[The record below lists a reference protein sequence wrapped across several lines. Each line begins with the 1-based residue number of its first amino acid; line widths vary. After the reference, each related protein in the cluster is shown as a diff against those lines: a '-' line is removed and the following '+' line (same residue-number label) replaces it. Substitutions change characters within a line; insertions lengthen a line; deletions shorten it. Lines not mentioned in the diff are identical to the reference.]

1 MTTTGDAVEVDS
13 LVVRYGDTTAVNGI
27 SFRARHGEVTALL
40 GRNGAGKTSTIECC
54 EGLRRPT
61 SGSIRV
67 LGHDAVREHLRVA
80 ARVGVMLQDG
90 GVGPGARVGTLI
102 RHYCNVYDRGVD
114 PDDLIQRVGLGARTG
129 HTWRRLS
136 GGERQRLSLALAL
149 AAAPEVA
156 FLDEPTAGLDLDGRE
171 MVRDILGELTAR
183 GCAVVLASHD
193 LDEVQRVAR
202 HVVVLH
208 HGNVTANDTVEALC
222 SGGRRLEDVFRE
234 VTR

>member
-1 MTTTGDAVEVDS
+1 MTTGNAVEVDS
-13 LVVRYGDTTAVNGI
+13 LVIRYGDTIAVNAI

-54 EGLRRPT
+54 EGLRRAS
-61 SGSIRV
+61 SGTIRV
-67 LGHDAVREHLRVA
+67 LGHDPLREHLHVA

-102 RHYCNVYDRGVD
+102 RHYCAVHDRGVD
-114 PDDLIQRVGLGARTG
+114 PDELVRRVGLGARTK
-129 HTWRRLS
+129 HAWRRLS

-149 AAAPEVA
+149 AAAPDVA

-171 MVRDILGELTAR
+171 MVRDVLGELTAR

-193 LDEVQRVAR
+193 LDEVQRVAH
-202 HVVVLH
+202 HVVILH
-208 HGNVTANDTVEALC
+208 NGVVVANDSIGALC